1 MRGEMSNTQ
10 TTGKINELVHVLGQ
24 GMLPKDELNKAYL
37 ELLTLVEE
45 GETVYGEVDFNIHLP
60 KEQNT
65 LEIKKDIINKGFYRE
80 FSNLVGL
87 SLEPKQEGIDLDRLN
102 KGMFYF
108 IWNKFKPWLAWDEA
122 TEEGSYIKFY
132 KRLSDELNA
141 LNTIYLKD
149 EGLEQTL
156 KEVKAGI
163 HRLSTYS

>member
-1 MRGEMSNTQ
+1 MRGEMSNTK
-10 TTGKINELVHVLGQ
+10 TTGKVNELVYVLEQ

-45 GETVYGEVDFNIHLP
+45 GETVYGEVDFNIYLP
-60 KEQNT
+60 DEHNT
-65 LEIKKDIINKGFYRE
+65 LETKKDIINKGFHKE

-87 SLEPKQEGIDLDRLN
+87 SLEPKQEDLDLGRLN
-102 KGMFYF
+102 KGIFYF

-122 TEEGSYIKFY
+122 TEDGSYIKFY

-156 KEVKAGI
+156 KEVKVGI

>member
-1 MRGEMSNTQ
+1 MNNTQ
-10 TTGKINELVHVLGQ
+10 TTGKITELVDVLEQ
-24 GMLPKDELNKAYL
+24 GILPKEELNKAYL

-45 GETVYGEVDFNIHLP
+45 GERVYGEVDFNIYLP
-60 KEQNT
+60 KEHNT
-65 LEIKKDIINKGFYRE
+65 LETKKGIINKGFYKE

-87 SLEPKQEGIDLDRLN
+87 SLEPKQEDIDLVRLN

-122 TEEGSYIKFY
+122 TEDGSYIKFY

-156 KEVKAGI
+156 KEVKVGI